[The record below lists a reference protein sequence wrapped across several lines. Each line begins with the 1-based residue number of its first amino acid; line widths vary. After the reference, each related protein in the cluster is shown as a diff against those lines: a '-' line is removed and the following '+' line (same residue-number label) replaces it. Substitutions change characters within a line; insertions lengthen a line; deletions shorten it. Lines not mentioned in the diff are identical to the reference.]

1 MLRTKLA
8 LTTFALAAAPLVAGA
23 QHVVGRDGSNFDWS
37 DQIAKGAWFR
47 VVSPNGAITVTR
59 GTGDKVEVHAEKVLR
74 GGKDSDVG
82 FLVVKEGGDIALC
95 AVYDDDDDCS
105 IDGRGRY
112 SRSHDWGSWR
122 HQPKINIT
130 VRLPE
135 GVNIRAGSGNGDVS
149 VSGAGETVAST
160 GNGKVRVSA
169 AGGSVDASSGNG
181 VISVDGAQG
190 PVTASTGN
198 GDVTVATTLGP
209 VTASSGNGDIEVSMD
224 RLTSDR
230 DMTFSTGN
238 GRVTITVPADF
249 AADVETDTGNG
260 SFESD
265 FPIQMHGRISPSHI
279 RGTIGSASGG
289 RRLRVSTGNG
299 TIDPQEG
306 LVGRRRYSRSTVAG
320 FTRLARH
327 AGTSAATSATSRIPS
342 DARAGVAG
350 SAAVTR

>member
-1 MLRTKLA
+1 MHPTKLA
-8 LTTFALAAAPLVAGA
+8 LTTLALAAVPLVAGA
-23 QHVVGRDGSNFDWS
+23 QRVVGRDGSNFDWS
-37 DQIAKGAWFR
+37 DQIAKGGWFR
-47 VVSPNGAITVTR
+47 VVSPNGSITVTR
-59 GTGDKVEVHAEKVLR
+59 GTGNKVEVHAEKVLR

-82 FLVVKEGGDIALC
+82 FMVVKEGGDIALC
-95 AVYDDDDDCS
+95 AIYDDDDDCS
-105 IDGRGRY
+105 IDGRGSNSH
-112 SRSHDWGSWR
+112 SRSRDWSFWR

-130 VRLPE
+130 VQLPE

-160 GNGKVRVSA
+160 GNGRVRVSA
-169 AGGSVDASSGNG
+169 AGGPVEASSGNG

-198 GDVTVATTLGP
+198 GDVTVSTSLGP
-209 VTASSGNGDIEVSMD
+209 VTASSGNGDLEVSMD

-260 SFESD
+260 QFESD
-265 FPIQMHGRISPSHI
+265 FPIQMRGRISPSHM
-279 RGTIGSASGG
+279 RGTIGSTSTS

-299 TIDPQEG
+299 TIEIHKKG
-306 LVGRRRYSRSTVAG
+306 
-320 FTRLARH
+320 
-327 AGTSAATSATSRIPS
+327 
-342 DARAGVAG
+342 
-350 SAAVTR
+350 